1 MLNVAGILAV
11 VALVEMLI
19 GCSSSPPMPTLEQ
32 VTPLSAQQRD
42 HVINRLNETLAANSL
57 AELEPNE
64 SRRICSNYER
74 AKWDLDLVLDPLLEA
89 GTDDADAWRDY
100 HNHFTLVVILQDQ
113 SGLSFEEQIAK
124 TVELLR
130 AFCGS
135 L

>member
-1 MLNVAGILAV
+1 
-11 VALVEMLI
+11 
-19 GCSSSPPMPTLEQ
+19 MPTLEP

-42 HVINRLNETLAANSL
+42 SVIDLLNETLAANNL

-124 TVELLR
+124 TVKLLR

-135 L
+135 F